1 MRKLALI
8 LLAVL
13 CWLQYSL
20 WFGKN
25 GVYGYLRIKNE
36 VAALE
41 TLNMTFKVRN
51 ERLFAE
57 IDDLNEGREA
67 IEELS
72 RNELGMIRF
81 GEFFYRIV
89 NENSFPNHK

>member
-13 CWLQYSL
+13 FWLQYSL
-20 WFGKN
+20 WLGKN
-25 GVYGYLRIKNE
+25 GVHDYMRVKNE
-36 VAALE
+36 VAALK
-41 TLNMTFKVRN
+41 TLNMTFKARN

-67 IEELS
+67 IEE
-72 RNELGMIRF
+72 RARAELGMIKP
-81 GEFFYRIV
+81 GEFFYRII
-89 NENSFPNHK
+89 E